1 MKQLLSDYDDL
12 SPVRFK
18 SLLLT
23 MRGENGTDKNYKALR
38 HEVLQ
43 ENHNHSK
50 YISTWKVY
58 KCSFDFS
65 NVYFSR

>member
-1 MKQLLSDYDDL
+1 
-12 SPVRFK
+12 
-18 SLLLT
+18 

-38 HEVLQ
+38 HEVLK

-58 KCSFDFS
+58 KLIENCIYCYKTVFL
-65 NVYFSR
+65 NIRIRCLETPI